1 MNVRIVHRP
10 ARISEPVEP
19 ADDVVLAPPPPIG
32 EGPTGFPLQSL
43 LPIVG
48 SLSSIT
54 MIVLLRNNPIMVVV
68 GAVILVV
75 ALVGGLGMAFTQRG
89 NAARQRRVQRERY
102 LDYLEETRERVRE
115 SADRQRDAALAL
127 NPSPGTLVEIGADPA
142 RRWER
147 RPGDADFLR
156 VRIGTGDL
164 RAIEVALPDE
174 QNPVQPFDPVM
185 RESAERMVRLVGV
198 AQGMPATVDLERGGH
213 VSIVGARADAL
224 NAARALVAQ
233 IAAFHSP
240 DDVHIAAAVAPHRLD
255 DWRGLDLVPHLS
267 SDTPPSGAVAA
278 RRLAPTLD
286 DVLSLLSA
294 ELRDRV
300 ATAAASRRAG
310 RRTKP
315 GRLIVFV
322 DEGDGEASA
331 MPRLDAALSLAD
343 LGITVVHVVD
353 DRLKEP
359 PTVGARVTVAD
370 GVATVETPGT
380 GETPTT
386 GIRIDTVSSDA
397 LEVIARPLAGLRLTR
412 TSAEDAGTSLA
423 PDVTQL
429 LGVADVDAIDVKAA
443 WRVRSAAEFLRVPIG
458 VDDRGGPVLLD
469 LKESAQ
475 LGMGP
480 HGICIGATGS
490 GKSELLRTLI
500 LGLAL
505 THSPDDL
512 SMILVDYKGGAAFA
526 PFARLPHVAGIIDNL
541 ADDPQLTERARSS
554 IQGEVVR
561 RQRLLKDAGNAASI
575 GHYRQM
581 RRERPD
587 LPALPHLFLV
597 IDEFGELLTA
607 EPDFV
612 ELLLTI
618 GRIGRSIGVHL
629 LLSSQ
634 RIEGGRLRGLDTYLS
649 YRIGLRTFSEAE
661 SAVVLDTPDA
671 FHLPAIPGFGYLKV
685 DTSVY
690 TRFRAGYVSGPVPDP
705 VEAGPRHDDAP
716 PVLPLPAYDLPDEGL
731 EAEEFDSAE
740 PETPT
745 TGRTLVQA
753 ATQRLARGVGRTR
766 PVWLPPLPPVLTLG
780 GVLPQ
785 ADGAGTLRAPMGLLD
800 NPSTQTQ
807 SPWMLDLT
815 RSGGH
820 VSITGAPQSGRSMF
834 LRTLAASL
842 SFTHSPR
849 QVSIYGMDLTGG
861 GLARI
866 EPFPHVGG
874 VATRGHRERLT
885 RLLEELTGMLA
896 TRERV
901 FRDQGLDS
909 LADMRRQHAQG
920 RLPELPSADVVL
932 LVDGLG
938 ALRQDFEDLEPPL
951 AQLLERGGSFG
962 IHVVV
967 ALSRWNELRMNLQ
980 GLIGTR
986 LELKLNDPA
995 DSQIARKLSTTL
1007 KADQPGRVLT
1017 DDKLFAQ
1024 VALPLLEEVDDG
1036 DTGEALE
1043 QLARESAARWA
1054 GQGAAPIRLL
1064 PEELSPEDLPDAIDE
1079 PDAVPLGLRQD
1090 TMEPVLVD
1098 VVTRDPH
1105 LLVLGDSHCGKTTAL
1120 RGIVRG
1126 AVDRHTPEE
1135 LVIALMDARGELVAE
1150 VPDAYLGG
1158 HATSGRQARLLAES
1172 IAVELEKR
1180 QADRDA
1186 GPRILVIADDFDI
1199 LAAGGT
1205 EPLRPLLPYLA
1216 SSRDLR
1222 LNVVVSRPV
1231 AGASRAMFDSALQ
1244 GIRDT
1249 GGTALIMSGDRSEGA
1264 LLPKLYAEPMI
1275 AGRGRLARRGE
1286 RPTLVQIANFVAAEA
1301 GAVGA
1306 AGGAAGAG
1314 SGDAAGSGGATGSG
1328 DAAGDA
1334 EAAGVVGTAGT
1345 AGIAGSSGAGATGS
1359 AGSDGVAGAPGGTG
1373 SGGVAGTA
1381 GTAGIA
1387 GSGGAAGGN
1396 GAASPGSAA
1405 GGNGA
1410 AGPGGAAGNASI
1422 AGAPTAPTRSD
1433 VVDEPEGTTMP
1444 ATSRT
1449 KSAGT
1454 ESDEVPLTRRR
1465 RANRPG

>member
-1 MNVRIVHRP
+1 M
-10 ARISEPVEP
+10 
-19 ADDVVLAPPPPIG
+19 
-32 EGPTGFPLQSL
+32 
-43 LPIVG
+43 
-48 SLSSIT
+48 
-54 MIVLLRNNPIMVVV
+54 
-68 GAVILVV
+68 
-75 ALVGGLGMAFTQRG
+75 
-89 NAARQRRVQRERY
+89 QRERY

-115 SADRQRDAALAL
+115 SADRQRDAALAV

-164 RAIEVALPDE
+164 RAIEVALPAE

-185 RESAERMVRLVGV
+185 RESAERMVRLAGV

-213 VSIVGARADAL
+213 VSIVGERADTL
-224 NAARALVAQ
+224 HVARALVAQ

-240 DDVHIAAAVAPHRLD
+240 DDVHIAAAVAPHHLD

-322 DEGDGEASA
+322 DEGDGEASG

-343 LGITVVHVVD
+343 LGVTVVHLVD

-359 PTVGARVTVAD
+359 ATVGARVTVTE
-370 GVATVETPGT
+370 GIATVETPGS
-380 GETPTT
+380 GEAPAT
-386 GIRIDTVSSDA
+386 GIRIDAVSSDA

-423 PDVTQL
+423 PDVTH
-429 LGVADVDAIDVKAA
+429 
-443 WRVRSAAEFLRVPIG
+443 
-458 VDDRGGPVLLD
+458 DRGGPVLLD

-705 VEAGPRHDDAP
+705 VEAG
-716 PVLPLPAYDLPDEGL
+716 
-731 EAEEFDSAE
+731 FDSAE
-740 PETPT
+740 PEAPT

-753 ATQRLARGVGRTR
+753 ATQRLARGVTRTR

-820 VSITGAPQSGRSMF
+820 VSIMGAPQSGRSMF

-909 LADMRRQHAQG
+909 LADMRRQHALG

-938 ALRQDFEDLEPPL
+938 ALRQDFEDLEAPL

-995 DSQIARKLSTTL
+995 DSQIARKLSMTL

-1043 QLARESAARWA
+1043 QLARESAARWG

-1064 PEELSPEDLPDAIDE
+1064 PEELSPNALPDAIDE

-1126 AVDRHTPEE
+1126 AIDRHTPEE

-1180 QADRDA
+1180 QTDRDA

-1286 RPTLVQIANFVAAEA
+1286 RPTLVQIANFVASDPDAAGAEA
-1301 GAVGA
+1301 GASAAPASGG
-1306 AGGAAGAG
+1306 AGGGRGSGEGDRGVAAGA
-1314 SGDAAGSGGATGSG
+1314 SGGGDPSATTPP
-1328 DAAGDA
+1328 DDPAGAA
-1334 EAAGVVGTAGT
+1334 EAHAGVAP
-1345 AGIAGSSGAGATGS
+1345 IAAPRP
-1359 AGSDGVAGAPGGTG
+1359 DGL
-1373 SGGVAGTA
+1373 
-1381 GTAGIA
+1381 
-1387 GSGGAAGGN
+1387 
-1396 GAASPGSAA
+1396 
-1405 GGNGA
+1405 
-1410 AGPGGAAGNASI
+1410 
-1422 AGAPTAPTRSD
+1422 
-1433 VVDEPEGTTMP
+1433 DEPEGTTMP
-1444 ATSRT
+1444 AAPR
-1449 KSAGT
+1449 SASTDTGDG
-1454 ESDEVPLTRRR
+1454 EIPLTRRR
-1465 RANRPG
+1465 RSNRPG

>member
-1 MNVRIVHRP
+1 MNIRIVHRP

-102 LDYLEETRERVRE
+102 LDYLEETRGRVRE

-147 RPGDADFLR
+147 RPGDTDFLR

-164 RAIEVALPDE
+164 RAIEVALPAE

-185 RESAERMVRLVGV
+185 RESAERMVRLAGV

-213 VSIVGARADAL
+213 VSIVGERADSL
-224 NAARALVAQ
+224 NVARALVAQ

-240 DDVHIAAAVAPHRLD
+240 DDVHIAAAVAPHHLD

-322 DEGDGEASA
+322 DEGDGEASG

-343 LGITVVHVVD
+343 LGVTVVHLVD

-359 PTVGARVTVAD
+359 PTVGARVTVTD
-370 GVATVETPGT
+370 GVATIETPGS
-380 GETPTT
+380 GEAPAT
-386 GIRIDTVSSDA
+386 GIRIDLVSNDA

-705 VEAGPRHDDAP
+705 VEAGPHHDDAP
-716 PVLPLPAYDLPDEGL
+716 PVLPLPAYDLPDEAL

-753 ATQRLARGVGRTR
+753 ATQRLARGVTRTR

-874 VATRGHRERLT
+874 VATRGHRERLN

-1043 QLARESAARWA
+1043 QLARESAARWG

-1064 PEELSPEDLPDAIDE
+1064 PEELSPGDLPDAIDE

-1180 QADRDA
+1180 QTDRDA

-1264 LLPKLYAEPMI
+1264 ILPKLYAEPMI

-1286 RPTLVQIANFVAAEA
+1286 RPTLVQIANFVAADPDATGA
-1301 GAVGA
+1301 GASGGPAASVGETA
-1306 AGGAAGAG
+1306 SGGAGASVRATASGGASAGRGSRDGDRAVPAGTAASVAPASGDADAGGRSGDGDRDFAAGA
-1314 SGDAAGSGGATGSG
+1314 SGGAESSATTPP
-1328 DAAGDA
+1328 DEPADTAETPAGLPP
-1334 EAAGVVGTAGT
+1334 V
-1345 AGIAGSSGAGATGS
+1345 GATRQDGS
-1359 AGSDGVAGAPGGTG
+1359 
-1373 SGGVAGTA
+1373 
-1381 GTAGIA
+1381 
-1387 GSGGAAGGN
+1387 
-1396 GAASPGSAA
+1396 
-1405 GGNGA
+1405 
-1410 AGPGGAAGNASI
+1410 
-1422 AGAPTAPTRSD
+1422 
-1433 VVDEPEGTTMP
+1433 DEPEGTTMP
-1444 ATSRT
+1444 VAPR
-1449 KSAGT
+1449 SASTDTG
-1454 ESDEVPLTRRR
+1454 SGEVPLTRRR

>member
-102 LDYLEETRERVRE
+102 LDYLEETRETVRE
-115 SADRQRDAALAL
+115 RADRQRDAALAL
-127 NPSPGTLVEIGADPA
+127 NPAPGTLVEIGADPA

-164 RAIEVALPDE
+164 RAVEVALPAE

-185 RESAERMVRLVGV
+185 RESAERMVRLAGV
-198 AQGMPATVDLERGGH
+198 AQGMPATVDLEGGGH
-213 VSIVGARADAL
+213 VSIVGDRADTL
-224 NAARALVAQ
+224 PAARALVAQ

-240 DDVHIAAAVAPHRLD
+240 DDVHIAAVVAPHRLD

-267 SDTPPSGAVAA
+267 ADAPPSGAVAA
-278 RRLAPTLD
+278 RRLAPRLD
-286 DVLSLLSA
+286 DLLSLLSA

-315 GRLIVFV
+315 GRLIVV
-322 DEGDGEASA
+322 IDEGEGAASTV
-331 MPRLDAALSLAD
+331 PRLDAALSLAD

-359 PTVGARVTVAD
+359 PTVGVRVTVA
-370 GVATVETPGT
+370 GGIATIETPGS
-380 GETPTT
+380 GEAPAT
-386 GIRIDTVSSDA
+386 GIRIDPVSSEA

-429 LGVADVDAIDVKAA
+429 LGVDDVDAIDVKAA
-443 WRVRSAAEFLRVPIG
+443 WRVRSTAEFLRVPIG

-526 PFARLPHVAGIIDNL
+526 PFSRLPHVAGIIDNL

-716 PVLPLPAYDLPDEGL
+716 PVLPLPAYDLPEHEV

-753 ATQRLARGVGRTR
+753 ATQRLARGATRTR
-766 PVWLPPLPPVLTLG
+766 PVWLPPLPPILTLG

-885 RLLEELTGMLA
+885 RLLEELTAMLA

-901 FRDQGLDS
+901 FRDHGLDS
-909 LADMRRQHAQG
+909 LADMRRQHARG

-938 ALRQDFEDLEPPL
+938 ALRQDFDDLEAPL

-1024 VALPLLEEVDDG
+1024 IALPLLEEVDDG

-1043 QLARESAARWA
+1043 QLARESAARWG

-1064 PEELSPEDLPDAIDE
+1064 PEVLSPTELPDAIDE

-1090 TMEPVLVD
+1090 TMQPVLLD

-1105 LLVLGDSHCGKTTAL
+1105 LLVLGDSRCGKTTAL

-1126 AVDRHTPEE
+1126 AIDRHTPEE
-1135 LVIALMDARGELVAE
+1135 LVVALMDARGELVPE

-1158 HATSGRQARLLAES
+1158 HASSGRQARLLAES

-1180 QADRDA
+1180 QSDRDS

-1199 LAAGGT
+1199 LSAGGT

-1216 SSRDLR
+1216 SARDLR

-1231 AGASRAMFDSALQ
+1231 AGAARAMFDAALQ

-1249 GGTALIMSGDRSEGA
+1249 GGTALIMSGDRAEGA
-1264 LLPKLYAEPMI
+1264 ILPKLYAEPMI

-1286 RPTLVQIANFVAAEA
+1286 RPTLVQVANFVAGQGAGEGAAADASEGATAEA
-1301 GAVGA
+1301 RDAAEQSAVL
-1306 AGGAAGAG
+1306 
-1314 SGDAAGSGGATGSG
+1314 GDAATIGKAPSPE
-1328 DAAGDA
+1328 AGDA
-1334 EAAGVVGTAGT
+1334 PDAEPSTSGTLPAGPV
-1345 AGIAGSSGAGATGS
+1345 
-1359 AGSDGVAGAPGGTG
+1359 G
-1373 SGGVAGTA
+1373 SGRD
-1381 GTAGIA
+1381 
-1387 GSGGAAGGN
+1387 S
-1396 GAASPGSAA
+1396 GSAA
-1405 GGNGA
+1405 SVTGTAATGG
-1410 AGPGGAAGNASI
+1410 
-1422 AGAPTAPTRSD
+1422 
-1433 VVDEPEGTTMP
+1433 DEP
-1444 ATSRT
+1444 
-1449 KSAGT
+1449 
-1454 ESDEVPLTRRR
+1454 PLTRRR
-1465 RANRPG
+1465 RAHRNP